1 MEKNPHA
8 ENARTA
14 KKYLSELGE
23 LIVKKIRILT
33 QRTRRTPRK
42 ILAVFASFA

>member
-33 QRTRRTPRK
+33 QRMRRPPRK
-42 ILAVFASFA
+42 ILVSLA